1 MLVQGH
7 MKRMAVCLEKKV
19 GLVFTS
25 VRATGRFFR
34 CFLAF
39 SGIARSALL
48 QPEEAR
54 MLSEVREAF
63 NSRPKFLNIFFS
75 GNCLKD

>member
-7 MKRMAVCLEKKV
+7 MKQMAVCLEKKV

-54 MLSEVREAF
+54 MLSEVREAI
-63 NSRPKFLNIFFS
+63 NSRPEFFNIFLE
-75 GNCLKD
+75 NCLKD

>member
-63 NSRPKFLNIFFS
+63 NSRPEFLNIFL